1 MIDTFVANLRRLPV
15 ACLFALVLLLV
26 VPGMA
31 LAGQWSAPLDLPAGS
46 QGANGT
52 VIDADG
58 VVTMI
63 WSQEATTD
71 GCSSRTSA
79 VGCEVRVARLGGAAW
94 GAPITLSTAD
104 AYYAGSRLVVD
115 ADGIVTALWVQTD
128 GTTNGHS
135 IWSSRFKDDA
145 WSGAQQLSVG
155 SPLIYYTQ
163 LGVNAA
169 GSVVAAW
176 DNSTASETQ
185 AAQFA
190 NGSWTTAVAIPTGG
204 RTSSYIDALVASP
217 DGSFTALLRQT
228 TGDRI
233 GAARLAGG
241 VWTDQGLIS
250 PAGRA
255 AYAGAAVV
263 DADGV
268 VTAAWSS
275 LTSGHYVVESTRR
288 IGSAWSVP
296 EAVSTTPDHAQGP
309 QLVIGASGVVTMV
322 WDVWNSSFSI
332 AHLQFTRAT
341 GGTWSTP
348 TNIASLTMPATALSL
363 TLDQTSTPF
372 LLVNVSASGSWL
384 ANSLHYADG
393 SWSTPQPVVPGVV
406 WSGSS
411 FAINSFGSGVA
422 MGYDRTGTPTV
433 YQSARFGTAPTAP
446 TAVKGTAGS
455 SEIVAEWTASAR
467 SSAPPVSFYT
477 ATAAP
482 GGGTC
487 IATSSTRCT
496 ITSLKAGTEYRITVT
511 ATNLFGTSAASLPSG
526 VIVVQASPAASIAK
540 RRIAA
545 TSSGSGVTVR
555 VPVSVPGPGEVTLIG
570 RTTATGG
577 STRSAVNN
585 VVWRCTVTATF
596 VKAGSRVLSCNL
608 RARARQQLRRGS
620 MRFAFATVYV
630 PTGGLPVRSVTAATI
645 ARHR

>member
-1 MIDTFVANLRRLPV
+1 MSETSVANLRRLPV
-15 ACLFALVLLLV
+15 VCLFALVLLLV

-31 LAGQWSAPLDLPAGS
+31 LAGQWSAPFDLPTGS
-46 QGANGT
+46 QGANDT

-58 VVTMI
+58 VATMI
-63 WSQEATTD
+63 WSQEATAD
-71 GCSSRTSA
+71 GCSSYTSA
-79 VGCEVRVARLGGAAW
+79 VGCEVRVARLGGTGW
-94 GAPITLSTAD
+94 GAPITLSNAD

-128 GTTNGHS
+128 GTANGHS
-135 IWSSRFKDDA
+135 VWSSRFKDDA
-145 WSGAQQLSVG
+145 WSSAQKLSAG

-163 LGVNAA
+163 LGVNAT

-190 NGSWTTAVAIPTGG
+190 DGSWTTAVAIPAGG
-204 RTSSYIDALVASP
+204 RSSSYIDALVASP
-217 DGSFTALLRQT
+217 DGSFTVLVRQT
-228 TGDRI
+228 SGDRI

-255 AYAGAAVV
+255 AYGGAAVV

-268 VTAAWSS
+268 VTAAWHS
-275 LTSGHYVVESTRR
+275 LTSGLYVVESTRR
-288 IGSAWSVP
+288 VGSAWSVP
-296 EAVSTTPDHAQGP
+296 EAVSTTSDHAQSP
-309 QLVIGASGVVTMV
+309 QLVVDPSGVVTMV
-322 WDVWNSSFSI
+322 WVRWNSSFSI
-332 AHLQFTRAT
+332 PYVQFARAT

-348 TNIASLTMPATALSL
+348 TNIASLTVPATAVDL
-363 TLDQTSTPF
+363 TLDEASTPF

-384 ANSLHYADG
+384 GNSLHYADG
-393 SWSTPQPVVPGVV
+393 SWSAPQPVVPGVV

-455 SEIVAEWTASAR
+455 SEIIAEWTASAR

-511 ATNLFGTSAASLPSG
+511 ATNLVGTSAASLPSG
-526 VIVVQASPAASIAK
+526 VVTVQASPAASIAT
-540 RRIAA
+540 RRIAVR
-545 TSSGSGVTVR
+545 SSGSGVTVG

-577 STRSAVNN
+577 STRSAVKN

-620 MRFAFATVYV
+620 MRFAFATLYV
-630 PTGGLPVRSVTAATI
+630 PTVGLPVRSVTAATI

>member
-1 MIDTFVANLRRLPV
+1 MNETFVAHLRRLPV
-15 ACLFALVLLLV
+15 VCLFALVLLLV

-31 LAGQWSAPLDLPAGS
+31 LAGQWSAPLDLPTGS
-46 QGANGT
+46 QGANAT

-63 WSQEATTD
+63 WSQEASTD
-71 GCSSRTSA
+71 GCSPDTSA

-128 GTTNGHS
+128 GTANGHS
-135 IWSSRFKDDA
+135 VWSSRFKGDA
-145 WSGAQQLSVG
+145 WSGAQQLSAG

-163 LGVNAA
+163 LGVNAT

-190 NGSWTTAVAIPTGG
+190 NGSWTTAVAIPAGG
-204 RTSSYIDALVASP
+204 RSSSYIDALVASP
-217 DGSFTALLRQT
+217 DGSFTALVRQT
-228 TGDRI
+228 SDNRI

-255 AYAGAAVV
+255 AYGGAAVADV
-263 DADGV
+263 DGII
-268 VTAAWSS
+268 TAAWHS
-275 LTSGHYVVESTRR
+275 LTSGLYVVESTRR

-296 EAVSTTPDHAQGP
+296 EAVSTTSDHAQSP
-309 QLVIGASGVVTMV
+309 QLVVDASGVVTMV
-322 WDVWNSSFSI
+322 WVRWNSSFSI
-332 AHLQFTRAT
+332 PYVQFARAT

-348 TNIASLTMPATALSL
+348 TNIASLTMPATAVGL
-363 TLDQTSTPF
+363 TLDQTSSPF

-384 ANSLHYADG
+384 GNSLHYADG
-393 SWSTPQPVVPGVV
+393 SWSAPQPVVPGVV

-422 MGYDRTGTPTV
+422 MGSDRTGTPTV

-526 VIVVQASPAASIAK
+526 VIVVQASPAASIAT